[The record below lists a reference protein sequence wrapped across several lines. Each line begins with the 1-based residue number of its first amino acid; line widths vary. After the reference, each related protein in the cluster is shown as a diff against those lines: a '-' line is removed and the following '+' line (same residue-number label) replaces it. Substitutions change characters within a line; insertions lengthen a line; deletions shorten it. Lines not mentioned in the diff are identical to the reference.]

1 MAEESYLRWLENN
14 SPTHWWHDSGDP
26 EELCRG
32 VEHRATGVTTNPVLI
47 SKTLRFCPD
56 KWAVLL
62 KGLKKDLPPNQRA
75 ELLVGGVV
83 KNAARMFLGEYES
96 SGGRNGYVCAQV
108 SPALASDRAGMFEMS
123 KRFHRWAP
131 NIAVK
136 LPVTAA
142 GLDTLEECIAE
153 GMTITATISF
163 TVPQVIAVAERHRK
177 GVERAKRAR
186 REPGKCFV
194 VIMIGRIDDYL
205 RDVAMDRKAD
215 VMESDIRQA
224 GIAITKRAYRICEQ
238 QGYDVRLL
246 IAALRGTYHMEALRG
261 GRLTMSIHPKYQDML
276 LKLGVPKI
284 HDQIDVTVDQKVIR
298 RLQTIPD
305 FVRAYEPDG
314 MKAEDFIT
322 FGVTQ
327 RTLTQFDVAGWSQIE
342 SFVVQP

>member
-1 MAEESYLRWLENN
+1 MAKESYLRWLANN
-14 SPTHWWHDSGDP
+14 TLTHWWHDSSEP
-26 EELCRG
+26 EELHRG
-32 VEHRATGVTTNPVLI
+32 MAQRATGVTTNPVLI
-47 SKTLRFCPD
+47 NKTLRSCPER
-56 KWAVLL
+56 WVTPL
-62 KGLKKDLPPNQRA
+62 KRLKKDVQPDQRA
-75 ELLVGGVV
+75 ELLIGVVV
-83 KNAARMFLGEYES
+83 KNAAKMLQGEYES
-96 SGGRNGYVCAQV
+96 SGGLNGYVCAQV
-108 SPALASDRAGMFEMS
+108 SPTLASDRGTMIEMGR
-123 KRFHRWAP
+123 RFRSWAP

-142 GLDTLEECIAE
+142 GLDVLEECVAE
-153 GMTITATISF
+153 GMTIAATVSF

-177 GVERAKRAR
+177 GVERAKRAGI
-186 REPGKCFV
+186 EPGRCFA

-215 VMESDIRQA
+215 VTESDICQA
-224 GIAITKRAYRICEQ
+224 GIAITKRAYQIYEK
-238 QGYDVRLL
+238 QGYDARLL
-246 IAALRGTYHMEALRG
+246 VAALRGTYHMESLRG

-276 LKLGVPKI
+276 LEMGVPQM
-284 HDQIDVTVDQKVIR
+284 HDQIDVPVDEKVIR

-342 SFVVQP
+342 SLAVQP